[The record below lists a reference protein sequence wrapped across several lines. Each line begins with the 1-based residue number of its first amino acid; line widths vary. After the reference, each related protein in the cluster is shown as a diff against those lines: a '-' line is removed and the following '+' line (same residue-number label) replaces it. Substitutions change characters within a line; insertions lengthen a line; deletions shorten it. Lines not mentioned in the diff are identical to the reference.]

1 MKKRTKKLLNRGV
14 TAKKGK
20 AQGAR
25 GGAAMAE
32 QNSLFRNV
40 FSRLLSAHFCPKP
53 IPAGSGFFLLGFQEK
68 AIRRSGQ

>member
-32 QNSLFRNV
+32 QNTLFRNV
-40 FSRLLSAHFCPKP
+40 FFSITQRVLLPK
-53 IPAGSGFFLLGFQEK
+53 ADTGGQRVLSTRFSGKGDP
-68 AIRRSGQ
+68 